1 MMDYRIE
8 TKEAFTVVG
17 FQRHFHNETSYTEIP
32 AWWSEMMA
40 KGMPLDGEFG
50 LSDAFAPAAI
60 YYLAAML
67 VLDENEEMSESF
79 LARYSDQLATLRA
92 SLPMGKEHIRDHYP
106 DLA

>member
-1 MMDYRIE
+1 MRRAAPP
-8 TKEAFTVVG
+8 KSGRAAFPTLRASVG
-17 FQRHFHNETSYTEIP
+17 TS
-32 AWWSEMMA
+32 A
-40 KGMPLDGEFG
+40 KGAPETVCVPLDGEFG